1 MIRMKRN
8 EMKIS
13 HAAQTQPVQEPKQ
26 GSAPDKR
33 RSSRTKLSAAIIAA
47 MTTVALVLSPFAV
60 TGQALTAS
68 AAAANQAAALAPF
81 EKLEIQ
87 NKEQIQYAIKH
98 NLVQPLNT
106 VVKKDGYQLALKGFI
121 ADKYNMIILFTAQTD
136 SKRAFTIQPP
146 VGHALTLT
154 DAITGK
160 VISGRKMN
168 DAIVLG
174 VSPAKQNN
182 IMHGAAV
189 IRLTTP
195 LPTAP
200 KKVAGEFVLTSL
212 SGSELKQLEAVQAQ
226 MSAEMKKAYDAN
238 PKTTT
243 FKTSPALLK
252 KYDALKGK
260 IKKSPPLKVSFEIN
274 PKVWEQESQK
284 LSPEETLD
292 VAGHKIKINLELTP
306 LTTIITLSSDEQGLF
321 KDKAFLKTL
330 NSEYYP
336 TLMVERG
343 NGEYTSQ
350 QGGSAY
356 SYTEQEVRIVAESY
370 FQLNQPKSIRL
381 DFKNVIKSTV
391 SQQVIV
397 DLSNQ

>member
-1 MIRMKRN
+1 MSRTKRKVR
-8 EMKIS
+8 ET
-13 HAAQTQPVQEPKQ
+13 HQAQQQCPAT
-26 GSAPDKR
+26 GR
-33 RSSRTKLSAAIIAA
+33 RKSSRTNLSTAIVAA
-47 MTTVALVLSPFAV
+47 MTAAALVLSPFAV

-121 ADKYNMIILFTAQTD
+121 ADKYSMIILYTAQTD
-136 SKRAFTIQPP
+136 SKRAFTS
-146 VGHALTLT
+146 VGPQSHDLQLK
-154 DAITGK
+154 DAVTGK

-174 VSPAKQNN
+174 VSPAKQSN

-226 MSAEMKKAYDAN
+226 MLEETRKAFAAN
-238 PKTTT
+238 PKTTS

-260 IKKSPPLKVSFEIN
+260 IKKSPPLKVAFEIN
-274 PKVWEQESQK
+274 PKVWEQESQM

-292 VAGHKIKINLELTP
+292 VAGHKIKMNLELTP
-306 LTTIITLSSDEQGLF
+306 FTTIITLSSDEQGLF
-321 KDKAFLKTL
+321 KDKEFLKTF
-330 NSEYYP
+330 NADYYP
-336 TLMVERG
+336 ALMVDSG
-343 NGEYTSQ
+343 NGKYTLH
-350 QGGSAY
+350 QGRTAN
-356 SYTEQEVRIVAESY
+356 SYTDNGMKIMMESY
-370 FQLNQPKSIRL
+370 FQLNQPKSICI
-381 DFKNVIKSTV
+381 DFKNVIKKTV
-391 SQQVIV
+391 TQQVII
-397 DLSNQ
+397 DLSN

>member
-1 MIRMKRN
+1 MKRN
-8 EMKIS
+8 EGEIS
-13 HAAQTQPVQEPKQ
+13 HAAQTQPVQERKQ

-47 MTTVALVLSPFAV
+47 MTTAALVLSPFAV
-60 TGQALTAS
+60 NGQALTAS

-106 VVKKDGYQLALKGFI
+106 VVKKDGYQLALKGLI

-146 VGHALTLT
+146 VGHELTLK

-160 VISGRKMN
+160 VISTRKMN
-168 DAIVLG
+168 DALVLG

-195 LPTAP
+195 LSTAP

-212 SGSELKQLEAVQAQ
+212 SGSELKQVEEVQAQ
-226 MSAEMKKAYDAN
+226 MFEETRKAFAAN
-238 PKTTT
+238 PKTTS

-252 KYDALKGK
+252 KYDVLKGK
-260 IKKSPPLKVSFEIN
+260 IKKSPPLKVAFEIN
-274 PKVWEQESQK
+274 PKVWEQESQM
-284 LSPEETLD
+284 LSPEEMLD

-306 LTTIITLSSDEQGLF
+306 LTTIIKLSSDEQGLF

-330 NSEYYP
+330 NVEYYP
-336 TLMVERG
+336 NIMVESG
-343 NGEYTSQ
+343 NGEYTPQ
-350 QGGSAY
+350 LGGSTF
-356 SYTEQEVRIVAESY
+356 SYTDQEVTFVAESY
-370 FQLNQPKSIRL
+370 FQMNQPKSIRI
-381 DFKNVIKSTV
+381 DFKDVMKSTV

-397 DLSNQ
+397 DLSNP

>member
-8 EMKIS
+8 DMEIS
-13 HAAQTQPVQEPKQ
+13 HAAQMQPIQEPKQ
-26 GSAPDKR
+26 WSASDKR
-33 RSSRTKLSAAIIAA
+33 RSSRARISTAIVAV
-47 MTTVALVLSPFAV
+47 MTTAALVLSPFAV
-60 TGQALTAS
+60 TGQALTVS

-106 VVKKDGYQLALKGFI
+106 VAKKDGYQLTLKGLI
-121 ADKYNMIILFTAQTD
+121 ADKYELIILFTAQTD
-136 SKRAFTIQPP
+136 SKRAFTSQGLI
-146 VGHALTLT
+146 GHDLQLT

-168 DAIVLG
+168 DAIVQG

-195 LPTAP
+195 LSTAP

-226 MSAEMKKAYDAN
+226 ISAEIQKAYTAN
-238 PKTTT
+238 PKVTD
-243 FKTSPALLK
+243 FKNSPALLK
-252 KYDALKGK
+252 KFDALNSK
-260 IKKSPPLKVSFEIN
+260 IKKSPPLKVAFEIN
-274 PKVWEQESQK
+274 PKVWEQESQM

-306 LTTIITLSSDEQGLF
+306 FTTIITLSSDEGLF
-321 KDKAFLKTL
+321 KDKEFLKTF
-330 NSEYYP
+330 NPDYYP
-336 TLMVERG
+336 ALMVDSG
-343 NGEYTSQ
+343 NGKYTSH
-350 QGGSAY
+350 QGRTAN
-356 SYTEQEVRIVAESY
+356 SYTDDGMKIMMESY
-370 FQLNQPKSIRL
+370 FQLNQPKSIRI
-381 DFKNVIKSTV
+381 DFMNVIKKTV
-391 SQQVIV
+391 TQQVIV